1 MRLHN
6 LRLRGIT
13 EAFPNEV
20 CVDFDS
26 LGGGLIAIV
35 GENGAGK
42 STLIGSIFA
51 ALFRQLPGQKRS
63 LYDFATH
70 PQPEIDLAF
79 SVSGAR
85 YRSLL
90 KIDPKSR
97 QMESYLFNGEGKPL
111 TNSKKEPF
119 EELVRKCAGTPDFFL
134 SSIFSSQKRTGNFLS
149 LERSARKELFIREL
163 LGLDRLRLISAAA
176 KEKAEGVVNT
186 TLGLEGQV
194 RSLKEMVDAGVED
207 PGEVDAQLREVS
219 SRLETLEAE
228 KRTAQQRLLELQAAE
243 ASRKPLLAEVE
254 GLKQRL
260 RKTDAEI
267 TETKHQIGRDESLL
281 TGKKDLADL
290 TKRGATLATR
300 IEELHRQI
308 RGIQGLETSN
318 RETER
323 TVQALDAELRANLAE
338 LERLRVERE
347 ELAVVPCRGEGPYAS
362 CPKIGRAIDA
372 GMRIPTLEGEVATL
386 SIEVELQHGSLVQI
400 ATPSCE
406 LTRTLEGCE
415 RQRRAVDEERRQYDE
430 LRSVEVRREERLKGL
445 DRLNQAQAELAKELA
460 RKESGL
466 PAFADLDARV
476 QASRRKIED
485 TDRLIISCRRERDSL
500 IARQAQIKQR
510 QEQMEAARNRLA
522 QVEAELGAARIEQE
536 DYTYLARVFG
546 PDEIQLCEIQAVGPE
561 VSILVNALL
570 EGYFDNKFEIRFRT
584 QRPKADGRGMVD
596 DFDVEVR
603 NKNLDRTCPVDEL
616 PGGQF
621 VLVNEAVN
629 LGIAIYNMRQG
640 EGIRYE
646 TLFRDETVGALDA
659 VNGREYVRMLRRAMD
674 LGGFHQVIFIC
685 HTPLVWELADNLLSV
700 GGGSVAMGDR
710 ISEPVGSAR
719 SRFRLCPR
727 MGGVGDYV
735 RVSRGLVRS
744 REHSCFRRF
753 GCGPFP
759 PVQPAS
765 PGCPNRRERGSHPGG
780 NQEKSVI
787 VRVDRPGTYRL

>member
-1 MRLHN
+1 MRPLA

-20 CVDFDS
+20 SVNFDS
-26 LGGGLIAIV
+26 LGEGLIALV

-42 STLIGSIFA
+42 STLIGSVFA

-70 PQPEIDLAF
+70 PQPEIDLTF
-79 SVSGAR
+79 SVNGAR

-111 TNSKKEPF
+111 TNGKKEPF

-149 LERSARKELFIREL
+149 LDRSERKELFIREL
-163 LGLDRLRLISAAA
+163 LGLDRLRLIAAAA
-176 KEKAEGVVNT
+176 KDKADEVART
-186 TLGLEGQV
+186 TLGLEGQA
-194 RSLKEMVDAGVED
+194 RSLKELVEAGVEE
-207 PGEVDAQLREVS
+207 PAEVEAGLQEVS

-228 KRTAQQRLLELQAAE
+228 KRVAQQRLLELQAAD

-254 GLKQRL
+254 TLKQRL
-260 RKTDAEI
+260 RKADAEI
-267 TETKHQIGRDESLL
+267 TETKRQIGRDESLL

-290 TKRGATLATR
+290 TERGATLATR

-308 RGIQGLETSN
+308 REIQSLETSN
-318 RETER
+318 RDTER
-323 TVQALDAELRANLAE
+323 TVQTLDAELKTNLAE

-347 ELAVVPCRGEGPYAS
+347 ELAIVPCRGEGVYAS
-362 CPKIGRAIDA
+362 CPKIRRAVEA
-372 GMRIPTLEGEVATL
+372 GQKIPALEGEAATL
-386 SIEVELQHGSLVQI
+386 TLEVEVQRSSLVQI
-400 ATPSCE
+400 TTPCYE

-415 RQRRAVDEERRQYDE
+415 WDRKKVDQERERYEE
-430 LRSVEVRREERLKGL
+430 LRVAEARRDERLKVL
-445 DRLNQAQAELAKELA
+445 ERSAQA
-460 RKESGL
+460 RKEVGEELSRKESAL
-466 PAFADLDARV
+466 SAFADLDGKM
-476 QASRRKIED
+476 QASRREIENE
-485 TDRLIISCRRERDSL
+485 DRLIVSCRRERDGL

-510 QEQMEAARNRLA
+510 QEQLEAARTRLA
-522 QVEAELGAARIEQE
+522 QVEAELGAARTEQE

-546 PDEIQLCEIQAVGPE
+546 PDEIQLCEIQAAGPQ
-561 VSILVNALL
+561 VSALVNSLL
-570 EGYFDNKFEIRFRT
+570 EGCFDNKFEIRFRT
-584 QRPKADGRGMVD
+584 QRPKADGKGMVD

-603 NKNLDRTCPVDEL
+603 NKNLDRTCLVDEL
-616 PGGQF
+616 SGGQF

-659 VNGREYVRMLRRAMD
+659 ANGKEYARMLRRAMD

-685 HTPLVWELADNLLSV
+685 HTPLVWELADTILSV
-700 GGGSVAMGDR
+700 GGGCVVMGDR
-710 ISEPVGSAR
+710 EVAVTTEYP
-719 SRFRLCPR
+719 
-727 MGGVGDYV
+727 
-735 RVSRGLVRS
+735 
-744 REHSCFRRF
+744 
-753 GCGPFP
+753 
-759 PVQPAS
+759 QPA
-765 PGCPNRRERGSHPGG
+765 
-780 NQEKSVI
+780 
-787 VRVDRPGTYRL
+787 RP